1 MSRTA
6 FWVAW
11 RTGLRRALVPRALG
25 TVAIAWALAAVAA
38 LAEKRWSLS
47 GAAGRALAG
56 QVFGVLLP
64 FALLALSTRIL
75 SPTRLE
81 TATSALARFGASRRV
96 IASGFITASIGVG
109 AFVAAV
115 AAALTAILG
124 HDPTAPPI
132 AVDAL
137 TSAWVGALAASAYA
151 AFFALG
157 STFGSKGGGR
167 FLSLGLDFVLG
178 STSGAAALFVPRA
191 HAQNLL
197 GGQPPLLLGQ
207 PASAALLAMMAIAY
221 AWAAVAR
228 CAP

>member
-1 MSRTA
+1 
-6 FWVAW
+6 V
-11 RTGLRRALVPRALG
+11 LVPRALL
-25 TVAIAWALAAVAA
+25 VIAGAWGVAAVAA
-38 LAEKRWSLS
+38 VTEKRGSPS
-47 GAAGRALAG
+47 GAAGRALEG

-64 FALLALSTRIL
+64 FVLLALSTRVL
-75 SPTRLE
+75 SPLRLDLT
-81 TATSALARFGASRRV
+81 TAPLARFGASRRV
-96 IASGFITASIGVG
+96 VASGLIATSMGVG
-109 AFVAAV
+109 AFVAAS

-157 STFGSKGGGR
+157 STVGAKGGGR

-178 STSGAAALFVPRA
+178 GTSGAAALFVPRA

-197 GGQPPLLLGQ
+197 GGAPPLMLSQ
-207 PASAALLAMMAIAY
+207 PASAALLAAMALAFG
-221 AWAAVAR
+221 AAAVAR